1 MERRLAAILAAD
13 IVGYSGLM
21 EFDETRTLER
31 QNNLRVQVLDP
42 TIQEHHG
49 RVFKLMGDGLLA
61 EFPSVIDAVNCAV
74 EMQRKLGDSE
84 TDIPDE
90 DRIKYRIGINS
101 GDVIIDGDDIHGDGV
116 NVASRLEQL
125 AHPGGICIAG
135 AAHDQMRTKVDFG
148 FELIGD
154 VQVKNIDRPIQAFRV
169 LADPKNAGKVARS
182 ARPAKK
188 PFHNKAVT
196 TAILAIVI
204 LLVVGTWIWV
214 QRSELFGFKT
224 ETIADAK
231 PSFASVAV
239 LPLDDLSI
247 GDKKGYLSD
256 ALSEG
261 IITELA
267 RFSQFKVIARNSSFQ
282 FRESPTD
289 IREIGKTLDVDYV
302 IEGSQQYDGEQVRVT
317 VQLIETASGNHVYV
331 EKLDSKIKDLF
342 KLQDE
347 IVGHVASKIGGTI
360 LSHVPTKRSANE
372 VDSLL
377 RGLQSRK
384 ILRIFSRENWE
395 KALAL
400 ERTSVR

>member
-21 EFDETRTLER
+21 EIDETRTLER

-169 LADPKNAGKVARS
+169 LADPKDARKVARS

-188 PFHNKAVT
+188 PIHYNAVT

-204 LLVVGTWIWV
+204 LLVVGTSIWV

-224 ETIADAK
+224 EIIADAK

-267 RFSQFKVIARNSSFQ
+267 RFPQFKVIARNSSFQ
-282 FRESPTD
+282 FRESPID
-289 IREIGKTLDVDYV
+289 IREIGK
-302 IEGSQQYDGEQVRVT
+302 
-317 VQLIETASGNHVYV
+317 
-331 EKLDSKIKDLF
+331 
-342 KLQDE
+342 
-347 IVGHVASKIGGTI
+347 
-360 LSHVPTKRSANE
+360 
-372 VDSLL
+372 SL
-377 RGLQSRK
+377 GC
-384 ILRIFSRENWE
+384 
-395 KALAL
+395 
-400 ERTSVR
+400 